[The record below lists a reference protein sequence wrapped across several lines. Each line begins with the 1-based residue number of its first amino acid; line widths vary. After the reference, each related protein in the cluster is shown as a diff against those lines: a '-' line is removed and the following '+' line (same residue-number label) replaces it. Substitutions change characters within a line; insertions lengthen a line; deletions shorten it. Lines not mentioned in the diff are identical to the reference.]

1 LRFIKPLGEDSTPV
15 TVKPLRVSLVEPVAC
30 RLSHKPTYRS
40 SSGGAKPIETNV
52 PR

>member
-30 RLSHKPTYRS
+30 RLSHPGIAPTATLFAEAQRQS
-40 SSGGAKPIETNV
+40 HKA
-52 PR
+52 